1 MEKLDGTPDGDGTL
15 LDQVMI
21 QYGCGISDSNQ
32 HLHVNLPIMLAGGA
46 TGQLQGGRHMRVT
59 EETPLTNL
67 QLAVLAKLGVPTET
81 LGDSTGV
88 VQHLSGV

>member
-1 MEKLDGTPDGDGTL
+1 
-15 LDQVMI
+15 MI

-46 TGQLQGGRHMRVT
+46 AGQLQGGRHMRVT

-67 QLAVLAKLGVPTET
+67 QLAVLAKLGVPTER

>member
-1 MEKLDGTPDGDGTL
+1 
-15 LDQVMI
+15 
-21 QYGCGISDSNQ
+21 
-32 HLHVNLPIMLAGGA
+32 MLAGGA
-46 TGQLQGGRHMRVT
+46 AGQLQGGRHMRVT